1 MTALQDIMQEA
12 EADAFR
18 PVWWFEP
25 FGLDLHEFLASKTF
39 HVLMDG
45 LRPAAT
51 CAMNRSYASFPLA
64 ADEPQGFLGV
74 APAFH
79 SGLAVLLRPTEE
91 TNEIVSLWP
100 FVTDG
105 CQQDDV
111 EIERVMLAPNRLE
124 AMIRG
129 TLPSGLSLTW
139 HDVFFAADRAFYGAG
154 SVHSVILSGLVHEV
168 NEIMNAPI
176 EIAADNPA
184 WNAVRAWT
192 REGFNPD
199 GSLTIRT
206 KGLAAVL
213 PGPPDAS
220 EFHAVQGPVRRVQ
233 ANFKELFGQSVHLVT
248 IAIMRDPDVELALH
262 VTDHVLQGGRLPT
275 VGEDFG
281 AAVRLVGHIW
291 IPNVQRASA
300 KR

>member
-1 MTALQDIMQEA
+1 MTGLQDIAQEA

-18 PVWWFEP
+18 PAWRFEP
-25 FGLDLHEFLASKTF
+25 FGLDLAEFLATEAF
-39 HVLMDG
+39 RGLIDG

-51 CAMNRSYASFPLA
+51 CASNRTYMPFPLA

-79 SGLAVLLRPTEE
+79 SGLAVLLRPAEE

-100 FVTDG
+100 FVTEG
-105 CQQDDV
+105 SQQDDV

-124 AMIRG
+124 ALIRG

-139 HDVFFAADRAFYGAG
+139 HDVFFAADRAFYGTG

-168 NEIMNAPI
+168 SQVMNAPI

-184 WNAVRAWT
+184 WSAVRAWT
-192 REGFNPD
+192 PEGFNPD
-199 GSLTIRT
+199 GSLTIQT
-206 KGLAAVL
+206 KGMAAIL
-213 PGPPDAS
+213 PGPPETP
-220 EFHAVQGPVRRVQ
+220 EFHAVRGPVRRLE

-248 IAIMRDPDVELALH
+248 VAIMRDPDVELALY
-262 VTDHVLQGGRLPT
+262 VTNHVLRGARLPA

-291 IPNVQRASA
+291 YPTVRRAPA
-300 KR
+300 EK